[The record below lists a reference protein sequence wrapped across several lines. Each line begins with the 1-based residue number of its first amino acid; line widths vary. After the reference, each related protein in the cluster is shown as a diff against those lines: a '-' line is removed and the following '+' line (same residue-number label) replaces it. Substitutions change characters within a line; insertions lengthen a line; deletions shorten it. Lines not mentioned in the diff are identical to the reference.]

1 MGRSTS
7 SSQRTEGST
16 SIIKNVSPP
25 LQTRFCRYA
34 NEFHEDR
41 GLSLD
46 GVDPRSIHGNND
58 INDKQ
63 WSEVFACPKPALGTT
78 KKVKAYHVRPEFAA
92 ALVHRHWD
100 VYQEGPFMY
109 EIGQQFA
116 KAFALENCVAAITG
130 TTAIDCTIAWAHFAE
145 RAMKNSEERHH
156 LQNKRKKWDEQ
167 MKTKVNQSVEQD
179 QSFKGKEEFKYTS
192 RSVRFSATDLIRMC
206 KMKEETQERL
216 SVAKSTLQTA
226 TDAVED
232 SIKKLHIAEGKKQST
247 CASNLQSEIME
258 LSSES
263 DRQRLLVFME
273 KMRANVEVDI
283 LELEHKVQISKV

>member
-7 SSQRTEGST
+7 SSQRIEGST

-25 LQTRFCRYA
+25 LQTQFCRYA
-34 NEFHEDR
+34 TEFHEDR

-46 GVDPRSIHGNND
+46 GIDPKSIHGNND
-58 INDKQ
+58 IKDKQ
-63 WSEVFACPKPALGTT
+63 WNEVFSCPKPALGTT
-78 KKVKAYHVRPEFAA
+78 KKVKAYHVRPEFAE

-130 TTAIDCTIAWAHFAE
+130 TAAVDYTIAWAHFAE

-156 LQNKRKKWDEQ
+156 LQNKRKKWAEQ
-167 MKTKVNQSVEQD
+167 MKTQSVEQV
-179 QSFKGKEEFKYTS
+179 QSVKLNEEFKHTY
-192 RSVRFSATDLIRMC
+192 RPVRFTATELIRMC
-206 KMKEETQERL
+206 KMKEEAEGRL
-216 SVAKSTLQTA
+216 TVAKSTLQTA

-232 SIKKLHIAEGKKQST
+232 AVKKLHIAEGQKQNT
-247 CASNLQSEIME
+247 CASKLQSEIME
-258 LSSES
+258 LSLES
-263 DRQRLLVFME
+263 DRQRLLDFIE
-273 KMRANVEVDI
+273 KMRANVEVDVI
-283 LELEHKVQISKV
+283 ELEHKVQISKV